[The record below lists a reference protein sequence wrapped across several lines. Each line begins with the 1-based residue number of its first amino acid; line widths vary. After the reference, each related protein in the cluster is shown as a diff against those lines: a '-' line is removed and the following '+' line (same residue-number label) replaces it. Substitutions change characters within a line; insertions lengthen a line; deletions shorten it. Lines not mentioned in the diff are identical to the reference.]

1 MTRRYAIP
9 LFCLALLASAP
20 SGAQMNVKKLADGVW
35 ASTTTNGANVGWFVD
50 GEDVIAVDSG
60 STPQAARNI
69 LAKIKETAGKPVRFV
84 IITHAHGDHAFGAAE
99 FAAAGARVIASDNAV
114 GLVMAAMQGATANPP
129 ATGSAAKGA
138 PKAEFLAVATRLQF
152 LGGTRRFE
160 IDYLGPAH
168 TDGDLVVALPD
179 DKIVFS
185 GDIAVNALP
194 FMRKGLDPRNWVQI
208 LITLSNLQFDQLV
221 PGHGAIGPRDGIAS
235 SLSYVRRVDEI
246 ARKLAEEKVPDADL
260 DRKLHE
266 PENMVEKVAVTED
279 HIANIRATYQFEK
292 EMLAKISPTPSPA
305 SKGR

>member
-20 SGAQMNVKKLADGVW
+20 SRAQMNVKKLADGVW

-60 STPQAARNI
+60 PNPQEARNI

-84 IITHAHGDHAFGAAE
+84 IITHAHGDHAGGAGE
-99 FAAAGARVIASDNAV
+99 FAAVAARVIASDNAAAP
-114 GLVMAAMQGATANPP
+114 LMAAMQGA
-129 ATGSAAKGA
+129 KVA
-138 PKAEFLAVATRLQF
+138 PKAEFLAVATRLQG

-168 TDGDLVVALPD
+168 SDGDLLVALPD
-179 DKIVFS
+179 DKILFS
-185 GDIAVNALP
+185 GDVAVNGYP
-194 FMRKGLDPRNWVQI
+194 YMRGKGIDPRNWLRI
-208 LITLSNLQFDQLV
+208 LISLQNLPFDQLV
-221 PGHGAIGPRDGIAS
+221 PGHGAIGPRDGLAS
-235 SLSYVRRVDEI
+235 SRSYVGRVLEI

-266 PENMVEKVAVTED
+266 PENMIEKVAVTEE
-279 HIANIRATYQFEK
+279 HVENIRAVYRFEK
-292 EMLAKISPTPSPA
+292 ERLANVSPTPVPA